1 MQQKPLC
8 FLSWQAGG
16 LITITTQDFS
26 TMIYSKKKL
35 SILISILLLAAAAP
49 CLISND
55 GLRTIIAA
63 ILVLFLA
70 ALSYVL
76 ISRAVRPE
84 AQQETVDEL
93 PDRDSSRDP
102 QSEALL
108 KHLLSNLQVFPVLI
122 KQLETVIQETEN
134 AVLEIGERFMEIVS
148 RARGQASRSAN
159 TFTDFAGN
167 GEENGSTLIEQSKES
182 LSAVIGN
189 LRKVSEVARHTLVNM
204 RNATDTMGSIREVVL
219 EIEYIADQTN
229 LLALNA
235 SIEAARAGDQGRGF
249 AVVADE
255 VRKLSARSTNAA
267 AQIGKLIRTV
277 ESDIQGM
284 YEETEGN
291 AGRTEKLSKDSET
304 IINETMDKLNESMN
318 HAKDELDGLSKDT
331 ESLARDISGIVISMQ
346 FQDITRQKI
355 EHVIEPIRTIS
366 GNHERMAARIN
377 GEETASIDIQPSNDM
392 SWMEEM
398 YTMESERQ
406 VMKDALSQSE
416 PEIW

>member
-1 MQQKPLC
+1 
-8 FLSWQAGG
+8 
-16 LITITTQDFS
+16 
-26 TMIYSKKKL
+26 MIYSKRKQYV
-35 SILISILLLAAAAP
+35 LISILLLAATAP
-49 CLISND
+49 SLISD
-55 GLRTIIAA
+55 DALRTITAA
-63 ILVLFLA
+63 ILVIILA
-70 ALSYVL
+70 ALSHVL
-76 ISRAVRPE
+76 ISRAHIPGV
-84 AQQETVDEL
+84 QQETVDEL
-93 PDRDSSRDP
+93 PDQDSVREP
-102 QSEALL
+102 HSEAVL
-108 KHLLSNLQVFPVLI
+108 KQLSSNLQVFPVLI

-148 RARGQASRSAN
+148 RARTQASRSAK
-159 TFTDFAGN
+159 TFADFAGN

-189 LRKVSEVARHTLVNM
+189 LRKVSDVARHTLVNM

-255 VRKLSARSTNAA
+255 VRKLSARSTTAA

-291 AGRTEKLSKDSET
+291 AVRTEKLSRDSET

-355 EHVIEPIRTIS
+355 EHVIEPLRTIS
-366 GNHERMAARIN
+366 NDHERMTARIS
-377 GEETASIDIQPSNDM
+377 GEETASLYSHSPDDM

-406 VMKDALSQSE
+406 VMKDALSHSE